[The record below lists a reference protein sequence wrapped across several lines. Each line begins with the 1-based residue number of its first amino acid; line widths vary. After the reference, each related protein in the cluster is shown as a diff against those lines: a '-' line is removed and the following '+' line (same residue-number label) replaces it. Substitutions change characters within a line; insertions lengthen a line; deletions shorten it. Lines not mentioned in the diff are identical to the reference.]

1 MTPRPYIKSSIDEL
15 EKLFEAS
22 QGDPQALRALL
33 EELVNRSTSRARKLR
48 AAVEKQLAGRS
59 DAPVPASSAKVVTSK
74 VAQHRLNTF
83 VHARNLT
90 EVMAFCGEIGADSAG
105 TIACDAA
112 ELQFVDPVG
121 LCLLA
126 ATCHR
131 LATQGKRLRLENVSP
146 AIAGY
151 LARMDLFKACGIEY
165 KENFARHDRQTDLVE
180 ICVADKAAEGDLLAN
195 KIVTALVGATPGYDP
210 HAAPDEMTG
219 YQPQDYLY
227 KPLHYL
233 FSELLENALTHA
245 KRAGYKDARAWVAAQ
260 YYPRK
265 DRIQLAVVDNGCG
278 LLRSLERH
286 PSLPEKSHKAAIRL
300 AFEPRVT
307 CNPDLGIRPN
317 ETVNQ
322 GIGLT
327 VIREIVVQGR
337 GVMRLVSGD
346 TLLETAG
353 GREKTCPV
361 TPWQGVVLAL
371 EFKRDLLRQVNVGQ
385 IIHELRGKPGPGGL
399 RFE

>member
-1 MTPRPYIKSSIDEL
+1 
-15 EKLFEAS
+15 
-22 QGDPQALRALL
+22 
-33 EELVNRSTSRARKLR
+33 
-48 AAVEKQLAGRS
+48 
-59 DAPVPASSAKVVTSK
+59 
-74 VAQHRLNTF
+74 

-90 EVMAFCGEIGADSAG
+90 EVMAFCDEIGADSAG

-131 LATQGKRLRLENVSP
+131 LAMQGKRLRLENVST

-165 KENFARHDRQTDLVE
+165 KENFTRHDRQTDLVE
-180 ICVADKAAEGDLLAN
+180 IRVADKTAEGDRLAN

-210 HAAPDEMTG
+210 YAAPDEMTG

-245 KRAGYKDARAWVAAQ
+245 KRAGYRDARSWVAAQ
-260 YYPRK
+260 YYPGK
-265 DRIQLAVVDNGCG
+265 DRIRLAVVDNGCG

-307 CNPDLGIRPN
+307 CNPDLEIRPN

-327 VIREIVVQGR
+327 VIREIVAQGR

-346 TLLETAG
+346 TLFEMAG

-371 EFKRDLLRQVNVGQ
+371 EFKRDLLRQVNVGH

>member
-1 MTPRPYIKSSIDEL
+1 MTIRPYIKSSIDEL
-15 EKLFEAS
+15 EELFEAS
-22 QGDPQALRALL
+22 RGDTQTLRVLL
-33 EELVNRSTSRARKLR
+33 DELGHRSTSRGKKLR
-48 AAVEKQLAGRS
+48 VAVEKQLAGSS
-59 DAPVPASSAKVVTSK
+59 DAPEPALARPAPLKPV
-74 VAQHRLNTF
+74 QHRLSAF
-83 VHARNLT
+83 VHARNLP
-90 EVMAFCGEIGADSAG
+90 EAMAFCGGISADSAD
-105 TIACDAA
+105 TISCDAVD
-112 ELQFVDPVG
+112 LQFVDPVG

-131 LATQGKRLRLENVSP
+131 LATQGKKLRLENVSP

-165 KENFARHDRQTDLVE
+165 KENFTRHDRQTDLVE
-180 ICVADKAAEGDLLAN
+180 ICVADKTAEGDILAN

-260 YYPRK
+260 YYLRN
-265 DRIQLAVVDNGCG
+265 DRIRLAVVDDGCG

-286 PSLPEKSHKAAIRL
+286 PRLPEKSHKAAIRL

-307 CNPDLGIRPN
+307 CNPDLEVRPN

-322 GIGLT
+322 GVGLT
-327 VIREIVVQGR
+327 VIREIVVRGR
-337 GVMRLVSGD
+337 GALRLVSGD
-346 TLLETAG
+346 TMLELIG
-353 GREKTCPV
+353 GREKTCPI

-371 EFKRDLLRQVNVGQ
+371 EFKRDLLRKVNVGH
-385 IIHELRGKPGPGGL
+385 IIHELRGRPGPGRL